1 MTDLELDVR
10 PVLHRGGDPFAA
22 IMDAV
27 EQLAKGQCLRLYATF
42 KPEPLLAVMAR
53 QGFASEATPMDNG
66 DWMVLFTPT
75 AAGRSGLVVS
85 HAEVPETWPDPVY
98 YLDCTELDP
107 PQPMERIL
115 ARLGTMAEGEVLF
128 ALLGREPVPLFAE
141 LRSRGHAWVGDMDE
155 TGEAYRLMVRAGRR
169 P

>member
-10 PVLHRGGDPFAA
+10 PLLHRGGDPFAA

-66 DWMVLFTPT
+66 QGIVCKTNMV
-75 AAGRSGLVVS
+75 SGTGDSFRAVVS
-85 HAEVPETWPDPVY
+85 SPY
-98 YLDCTELDP
+98 
-107 PQPMERIL
+107 
-115 ARLGTMAEGEVLF
+115 RL
-128 ALLGREPVPLFAE
+128 R
-141 LRSRGHAWVGDMDE
+141 
-155 TGEAYRLMVRAGRR
+155 GEALGVLR
-169 P
+169 PV